1 MPFQRRFFRPALLR
15 RALKVATPGLLAL
28 VMTLLMTPLMTVNA
42 WAVDIVVNPG
52 NPVTRLSRQELL
64 AIFTMR
70 QRNWPDGT
78 PIVVLVLN
86 PKSETHGK
94 FCKNLL
100 NLFPH
105 QLQTI
110 WDRLLY
116 SGSGRAPVEFDTS
129 QALVEKLAA
138 TPGGIGY
145 MESSDSDTKAKAVIV
160 DTSARPR

>member
-1 MPFQRRFFRPALLR
+1 MPFPCRFFRPALLR
-15 RALKVATPGLLAL
+15 RAFQVSTPGMLAL
-28 VMTLLMTPLMTVNA
+28 LMSMALTMNA
-42 WAVDIVVNPG
+42 WAVNVVVNPG

-78 PIVVLVLN
+78 PIVVLVQN
-86 PKSETHGK
+86 PKSETHAK
-94 FCKNLL
+94 FCKDLL

-110 WDRLLY
+110 WDRLVY
-116 SGSGRAPVEFDTS
+116 SGSGRAPVEFNTT
-129 QALVEKLAA
+129 QALIEKLAA

-145 MESSDSDTKAKAVIV
+145 MEPSDSDTKAKTIIV
-160 DTSARPR
+160 DIPSAAANAR